1 MEPMQSTQT
10 NVKSQLGSLKLG
22 QTKTL
27 TCFGKM
33 RGLGRSCKCV
43 IGVLFFAVIALITI
57 GAIFGTKGKILPI
70 Y

>member
-1 MEPMQSTQT
+1 MEPMQSTET
-10 NVKSQLGSLKLG
+10 NVKLRLGSLKKLG

-27 TCFGKM
+27 TCCGKM
-33 RGLGRSCKCV
+33 RGLTRRCV